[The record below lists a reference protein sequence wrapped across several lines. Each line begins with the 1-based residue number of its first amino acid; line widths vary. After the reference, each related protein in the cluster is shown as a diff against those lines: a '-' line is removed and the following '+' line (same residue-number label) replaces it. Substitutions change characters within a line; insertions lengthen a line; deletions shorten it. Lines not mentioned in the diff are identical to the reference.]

1 MFTSVIF
8 QLHECVG
15 SAVSAMGPE
24 AFLSLQPLNVDAEYA
39 SDANVWLLPILK
51 QYIVGAHLSFFL
63 QYILGKVKVIQQRS
77 LKVSI
82 FSFKKNY
89 LFSFFVFFS
98 PFL

>member
-82 FSFKKNY
+82 FSFKKMTY
-89 LFSFFVFFS
+89 FHSFS
-98 PFL
+98 